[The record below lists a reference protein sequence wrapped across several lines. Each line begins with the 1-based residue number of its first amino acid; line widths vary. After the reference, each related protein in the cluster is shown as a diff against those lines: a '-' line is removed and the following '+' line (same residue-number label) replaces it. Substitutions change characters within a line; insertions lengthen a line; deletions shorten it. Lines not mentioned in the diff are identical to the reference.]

1 MTTIDAALC
10 DQNDREVKQKD
21 LRAKYSALEKEYSVI
36 SFSCIRCLKHGK
48 HTVLIACAC
57 KEGVH
62 YVREEPYFRTDKD
75 QKHHEKC
82 PYSQSSAKNVTH
94 NELEQAGL
102 DSNKCNE
109 VLKRVLQAGF
119 QYNPI
124 DYQQH
129 KNEMKYML
137 NQLVK
142 SCREHNNK
150 ASSKKTN
157 LLENIIKQK
166 EITSFM
172 VMCKMHYNLMRNFI
186 INYNKYIKY
195 FDENIRDYIVDI
207 KEESNIK
214 NFSVV
219 GYSDIEYLDY
229 FKTVKEIITIK
240 KPLDNS
246 FIAFGS
252 IYKRQYKTKED
263 DLLFYFNDKYNG
275 NDMSICI
282 KKEDIEHLKHKKTI
296 MDRFNNIENLSNPVI
311 IYFANYK
318 DIEPPENKENELR
331 IIANPKYIWIA
342 DRTDFC

>member
-1 MTTIDAALC
+1 MPI
-10 DQNDREVKQKD
+10 
-21 LRAKYSALEKEYSVI
+21 
-36 SFSCIRCLKHGK
+36 
-48 HTVLIACAC
+48 
-57 KEGVH
+57 
-62 YVREEPYFRTDKD
+62 
-75 QKHHEKC
+75 
-82 PYSQSSAKNVTH
+82 SSAKSVTH
-94 NELEQAGL
+94 NEIEQAGL
-102 DSNKCNE
+102 DSNKCDE
-109 VLKRVLQAGF
+109 VLKRLLQPQTGF
-119 QYNPI
+119 KYNPV
-124 DYQQH
+124 DLQEYE
-129 KNEMKYML
+129 NEIKYIL

-186 INYNKYIKY
+186 LNYNKYIKY

-229 FKTVKEIITIK
+229 FKTLKEIITIK

-246 FIAFGS
+246 FIAFGAV
-252 IYKRQYKTKED
+252 YRKTYTTKED